1 MFRKIRQNKNR
12 RETVA
17 WAIVSFNLY
26 EKLFVTHQFM
36 PHKLKE
42 KGIYAMNQVRN
53 KLRAEYA
60 HAKGIT
66 GRGITVAI
74 MDTGII
80 PHIDFDKR
88 ILAFYDFTQGRQNA
102 YDDNSHGT
110 HVAGIIAGNGK
121 MSRGLYKGM
130 APECNLFVMKV
141 LDRKG
146 NGNTA
151 QVLKAID
158 HVIANR
164 EKYNIR
170 VLNIS
175 VGMLPSA
182 DETEKKN
189 LMEAVE
195 KAWNAGI
202 VVVAAAGNNGPDRN
216 SVTIPGQCKTIITV
230 GSIDDY
236 NKSSKTIK
244 EGYSGRGPTESCV
257 IKPEILAPGTAIKSC
272 SSRGKGYEIKSG
284 TSMSAPIISG
294 ASALLLQKYPEMT
307 PAQVKLR
314 FYERAVRL
322 KEAGERD
329 SWGVIYM
336 NRLL

>member
-1 MFRKIRQNKNR
+1 
-12 RETVA
+12 
-17 WAIVSFNLY
+17 
-26 EKLFVTHQFM
+26 
-36 PHKLKE
+36 
-42 KGIYAMNQVRN
+42 MNQVRT

-66 GRGITVAI
+66 GKGITVAI
-74 MDTGII
+74 MDTGAV
-80 PHIDFDKR
+80 PHPDFGSR
-88 ILAFYDFTQGRQNA
+88 ILSFRDFTQGRQNA

-121 MSRGLYKGM
+121 MSHGLYKGM
-130 APECNLFVMKV
+130 APECNLFIMKV

-146 NGNTA
+146 NGNTS

-158 HVIANR
+158 YVIANR

-170 VLNIS
+170 ILNIS

-182 DETEKKN
+182 DEVEKKN
-189 LMEAVE
+189 LMDAVE

-202 VVVAAAGNNGPDRN
+202 VVVAAAGNNGPDKN
-216 SVTIPGQCKTIITV
+216 SVTIPGQCKSIITV

-236 NKSSKTIK
+236 TKSGRDVKK
-244 EGYSGRGPTESCV
+244 GYSGRGPTESCV
-257 IKPEILAPGTAIKSC
+257 IKPEILAPGTSIKSC
-272 SSRGKGYEIKSG
+272 SSRGNGYETKSG

-294 ASALLLQKYPEMT
+294 VVALRLQRYPEMT

-322 KEAGERD
+322 KEPGNRD
-329 SWGVIYM
+329 YWGVIYM